1 MRQSDSIIE
10 LATALSKAQGQIDDA
25 TKTGINPAF
34 RSKYA
39 DLAAVRA
46 VIRDPLA
53 SNDLAVVQLP
63 RSVDGAVEVETMII
77 HKSGEFI
84 AETLRMPVNK
94 WDAHG
99 IGSGITYGRRY
110 GLMSML
116 GLAADDDDGNGAV
129 ERASVSPQ
137 PKTTKSATAEVASN
151 LKIYNDGVDAANLGT
166 IGLNNWWKTL
176 SAIERANVSEEFR
189 AELKKKAAEKDGKA
203 A

>member
-25 TKTGINPAF
+25 TKTGMNPAF

-53 SNDLAVVQLP
+53 NNDLAVVQLP

-129 ERASVSPQ
+129 ERAPATVQ
-137 PKTTKSATAEVASN
+137 PVKKSAPEMNSKLKASA
-151 LKIYNDGVDAANLGT
+151 IEAADQGT

-176 SAIERANVSEEFR
+176 TPDERNSISEDFR
-189 AELKKKAAEKDGKA
+189 AELKKKAAEKDKKA
-203 A
+203 E

>member
-10 LATALSKAQGQIDDA
+10 LATALAKAQGEIDDA

-46 VIRDPLA
+46 AIREPLA
-53 SNDLAVVQLP
+53 VNDLAVIQLP
-63 RSVDGAVEVETMII
+63 RSLDGAVEVETMIV

-84 AETLRMPVNK
+84 AETLRMPVQK
-94 WDAHG
+94 WDSHG
-99 IGSGITYGRRY
+99 IGSGITYARRY

-116 GLAADDDDGNGAV
+116 GLAADDNDGNGAV
-129 ERASVSPQ
+129 ERTSSVAQ
-137 PKTTKSATAEVASN
+137 PTKKPVPEMSNKLKLSANE
-151 LKIYNDGVDAANLGT
+151 AAGQGT

-176 SAIERANVSEEFR
+176 TTEERNSISEDFR
-189 AELKKKAAEKDGKA
+189 AELKKKAAEKDKKA
-203 A
+203 E

>member
-10 LATALSKAQGQIDDA
+10 LATALSKAQGEIDDA
-25 TKTGINPAF
+25 TKTGMNPAF

-46 VIRDPLA
+46 VIREPLA
-53 SNDLAVVQLP
+53 VNDLAVVQLP
-63 RSVDGAVEVETMII
+63 RSIDGAVEVETMII

-129 ERASVSPQ
+129 ERAPATVQ
-137 PKTTKSATAEVASN
+137 PMKKPALEMDAKLKKSAT
-151 LKIYNDGVDAANLGT
+151 DAADQGT
-166 IGLNNWWKTL
+166 VGLNNWWKTL
-176 SAIERANVSEEFR
+176 TPDERNSIPEDFR

>member
-1 MRQSDSIIE
+1 MRQSDSIIA
-10 LATALSKAQGQIDDA
+10 LATALSKAQGEIDDA
-25 TKTGINPAF
+25 TKTGMNPAF

-46 VIRDPLA
+46 VIREPLA
-53 SNDLAVVQLP
+53 VNDLAVVQLP
-63 RSVDGAVEVETMII
+63 RSIDGAVEVETMII

-116 GLAADDDDGNGAV
+116 GLAADDDGDREADDPVLLEKRDEFLDHGGLPRSVRATV
-129 ERASVSPQ
+129 TRASF
-137 PKTTKSATAEVASN
+137 
-151 LKIYNDGVDAANLGT
+151 GT
-166 IGLNNWWKTL
+166 
-176 SAIERANVSEEFR
+176 
-189 AELKKKAAEKDGKA
+189 
-203 A
+203 